1 MDGAASV
8 LVRLIDPRLCNL
20 SLSGTSQ
27 TQACVPMLSVNRD
40 GAGWKGTNDMSND
53 LERYSDPD
61 NATVALFLLEN
72 DADELTDILVAALD
86 EAFRILDDE
95 ASSTTLH

>member
-1 MDGAASV
+1 MRKPSS
-8 LVRLIDPRLCNL
+8 LCFPL
-20 SLSGTSQ
+20 TGM
-27 TQACVPMLSVNRD
+27 VPAERD
-40 GAGWKGTNDMSND
+40 NDMSND

-95 ASSTTLH
+95 ASPATFH

>member
-1 MDGAASV
+1 MLFALRA
-8 LVRLIDPRLCNL
+8 LC
-20 SLSGTSQ
+20 LSGTSQ
-27 TQACVPMLSVNRD
+27 TQAFVPKLSFTGMVPAERD
-40 GAGWKGTNDMSND
+40 NDMSND

-86 EAFRILDDE
+86 EAFRILEGE
-95 ASSTTLH
+95 ASPATVH

>member
-1 MDGAASV
+1 
-8 LVRLIDPRLCNL
+8 
-20 SLSGTSQ
+20 
-27 TQACVPMLSVNRD
+27 
-40 GAGWKGTNDMSND
+40 MSND

-95 ASSTTLH
+95 ASNATVH

>member
-1 MDGAASV
+1 MRKPAS
-8 LVRLIDPRLCNL
+8 LCFPL
-20 SLSGTSQ
+20 TGM
-27 TQACVPMLSVNRD
+27 VP
-40 GAGWKGTNDMSND
+40 GGKGDNDMSND

-95 ASSTTLH
+95 ASPATFH

>member
-1 MDGAASV
+1 
-8 LVRLIDPRLCNL
+8 VRLTFFLANDVSFRHKPCASLRRYGLRQPGWCRLKK
-20 SLSGTSQ
+20 
-27 TQACVPMLSVNRD
+27 D
-40 GAGWKGTNDMSND
+40 NDMSND

-86 EAFRILDDE
+86 EAFRILDDQ
-95 ASSTTLH
+95 ASPSTFH

>member
-1 MDGAASV
+1 
-8 LVRLIDPRLCNL
+8 
-20 SLSGTSQ
+20 
-27 TQACVPMLSVNRD
+27 MLP
-40 GAGWKGTNDMSND
+40 AGKDNDMSND

-95 ASSTTLH
+95 ASPATFH

>member
-1 MDGAASV
+1 
-8 LVRLIDPRLCNL
+8 
-20 SLSGTSQ
+20 
-27 TQACVPMLSVNRD
+27 
-40 GAGWKGTNDMSND
+40 MSND

-86 EAFRILDDE
+86 EAFRICLLYTSPSPRD
-95 ASSTTLH
+95 S

>member
-1 MDGAASV
+1 
-8 LVRLIDPRLCNL
+8 
-20 SLSGTSQ
+20 
-27 TQACVPMLSVNRD
+27 
-40 GAGWKGTNDMSND
+40 MSND
-53 LERYSDPD
+53 LERYSDLD

-95 ASSTTLH
+95 ASAATVH

>member
-1 MDGAASV
+1 
-8 LVRLIDPRLCNL
+8 
-20 SLSGTSQ
+20 
-27 TQACVPMLSVNRD
+27 
-40 GAGWKGTNDMSND
+40 MSND

-86 EAFRILDDE
+86 EAFRILEGE
-95 ASSTTLH
+95 ASPTTVH